1 MIPDSLF
8 RCDICDLTHGRHC
21 EPWTEADIYA
31 DVARRAQAER
41 DEAERPDILEQA
53 RALVRGDRNESYGS
67 GVREM
72 QRVGQAWGALLDRGP
87 IDGRTVAL
95 MMVALKGIRA
105 TCRVDSD
112 DEIDAAGYILLAAD
126 CRENE

>member
-8 RCDICDLTHGRHC
+8 RCEVCDRIHVRHC

-31 DVARRAQAER
+31 DVARLPQSER